1 MAKKYKRTPRNYNGT
16 QSPIKEIKKIVPF
29 LMNSIDKKYTKQPKR
44 ILDMWP
50 EIIGEKLAHMT
61 EAEKFDD
68 GVLTIKV
75 KNSTL
80 YSLLIQN
87 EKERLLKVLQKKFS
101 KEAIHNI
108 VFRIG

>member
-1 MAKKYKRTPRNYNGT
+1 MTKKYKRTPRNYNGT
-16 QSPIKEIKKIVPF
+16 ESPIKDLKTIIPF
-29 LMNSIDKKYTKQPKR
+29 FMNSIDRKYFKQPKR
-44 ILDMWP
+44 IIEMWP

-61 EAEKFDD
+61 QAVKFDE
-68 GVLTIKV
+68 GVLTVIV

-80 YSLLIQN
+80 YSLLVQN

-101 KEAIHNI
+101 KEAIQNI